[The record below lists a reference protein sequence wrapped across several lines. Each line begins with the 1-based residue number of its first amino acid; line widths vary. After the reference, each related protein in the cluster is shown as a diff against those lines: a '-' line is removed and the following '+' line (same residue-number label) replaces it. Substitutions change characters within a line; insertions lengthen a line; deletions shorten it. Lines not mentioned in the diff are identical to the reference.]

1 MPAQNSDTMQKP
13 TILLLS
19 MAALLAAGLGMG
31 TFSSSMIFD
40 DLSVGTGMVDVGA
53 PLEINAEIERGAGGV
68 YAVEMMDH
76 TEGMS
81 IKATVLGPLRA
92 VTTSATID
100 ESIYEERFPVDET
113 HRYTLVIETDFDP
126 VSVTA
131 VIGPEPDETATSLGL
146 IASYMLLVGVV
157 GMIASTVYL
166 IIHRRRINSGSYP
179 SL

>member
-1 MPAQNSDTMQKP
+1 MQRP

-40 DLSVGTGMVDVGA
+40 DLSVGTGMVEVGA
-53 PLEINAEIERGAGGV
+53 PLEITAEIERDADGV
-68 YAVEMMDH
+68 YAVEIMDH

-81 IKATVLGPLRA
+81 VKATVLGPLRA
-92 VTTSATID
+92 ITTSATID
-100 ESIYEERFPVDET
+100 ENIYEERFPVDET
-113 HRYTLVIETDFDP
+113 HEYTLVIETDLNP

-131 VIGPEPDETATSLGL
+131 VIGPEPDGVATSLGL
-146 IASYMLLVGVV
+146 VASYMLLAGVV
-157 GMIASTVYL
+157 GMIASAVYL
-166 IIHRRRINSGSYP
+166 IIHRRRINSGNYP